1 MEVFFAF
8 TLLLIALHL
17 GGISGII
24 KYLPKARNGAGLL
37 VGFVSA
43 YVFSI
48 ALDSIWV
55 HFIGG
60 ESLVIVP
67 IVAGVAYGV
76 GFYFAARKLV
86 TKAIAARSAYF
97 SIGLLALFAGFVG
110 HRHNLAVAASMLLLS
125 IFLPFETEIDSNPI
139 SVGQN

>member
-1 MEVFFAF
+1 MEVFLAF

-17 GGISGII
+17 GGISVTI
-24 KYLPKARNGAGLL
+24 KYLSGVRNGAGLL

-48 ALDSIWV
+48 ALDGIWA

-60 ESLVIVP
+60 ESLIIVP

-76 GFYFAARKLV
+76 GFYFAARRLV
-86 TKAIAARSAYF
+86 TRPIAARSAYF
-97 SIGLLALFAGFVG
+97 AIGLLALFAGFVG
-110 HRHNLAVAASMLLLS
+110 HRHNFAVAASMLLLS
-125 IFLPFETEIDSNPI
+125 IFLPFETQIDSTSI
-139 SVGQN
+139 SVG

>member
-24 KYLPKARNGAGLL
+24 KYLSGVRNGAGFL

-48 ALDSIWV
+48 ALDSIWA

-67 IVAGVAYGV
+67 IVAGVVYGV

-86 TKAIAARSAYF
+86 TRAIAARSAYF
-97 SIGLLALFAGFVG
+97 SVGLLALFAGFVG

-125 IFLPFETEIDSNPI
+125 IFLPFETQIDSTRI